1 MKKLFFLGFIA
12 LMAVACNNKNSENK
26 TDKEANKTEE
36 PKKEGSSLK
45 EMIVGTWTLTS
56 VNADTIPEDGE
67 TVDVKFNAD
76 GTAEGAGDGTSK
88 WEAKEK
94 DGKKYIIVTIDNETE
109 ETEIKSIDAKTM
121 VLLDKDDEIT
131 FSKK

>member
-1 MKKLFFLGFIA
+1 MKKLFLLGFIA

-26 TDKEANKTEE
+26 TDKETEDS
-36 PKKEGSSLK
+36 KKEGSSLK
-45 EMIVGTWTLTS
+45 DMIVGTWTLTS
-56 VNADTIPEDGE
+56 VNGDTIPEDGE

-88 WEAKEK
+88 WETKEK